1 MRQAIFK
8 QEQKR
13 KDKAQVV
20 ALRDEMRA
28 FKRHYEADWK
38 KDLPQLSNRIN
49 MEMMMVKGDYVLV
62 YVYDARRKNY
72 SNEDKF
78 NRYKWI
84 RAGSH
89 FAFCNV
95 WDMVNTVAI
104 NVRDAENF

>member
-20 ALRDEMRA
+20 ALRNEMRA
-28 FKRHYEADWK
+28 FKRYYEADWK

-72 SNEDKF
+72 PNEDKF

-84 RAGSH
+84 RAGSR
-89 FAFCNV
+89 FSFSNV

>member
-20 ALRDEMRA
+20 ALRNEMRA

-38 KDLPQLSNRIN
+38 KNLPQLSNRIN

-72 SNEDKF
+72 PNEDKF

-84 RAGSH
+84 RAGSR
-89 FAFCNV
+89 FSFSNV